1 MIELWKD
8 IKNYEGLYQVSNLG
22 NVKSVDRY
30 VYAGDNSNHK
40 YQHIKERNLKLS
52 GGNKYIQVRLC
63 KNGKIKAF
71 LVHRLVAEAFIPN
84 PDNLPCIN
92 HKDENP
98 KNNQAEN
105 LEWCTYKYNNEY
117 NGRIDK
123 CKHKISQTL
132 KGKPRNV
139 KLTDEQRKNVSDG
152 AKRGWKTR
160 RQNYKKERKEV

>member
-1 MIELWKD
+1 MIEVWKD

-40 YQHIKERNLKLS
+40 YQHIKEHNLKLN
-52 GGNKYIQVRLC
+52 GGDKYIQVSLC
-63 KNGKIKAF
+63 KNGKIKAV

-117 NGRIDK
+117 NGRIAK

-132 KGKPRNV
+132 KGKFRDV
-139 KLTDEQRKNVSDG
+139 KLTDEQRKHISDG
-152 AKRGWKTR
+152 AKRGWETR
-160 RQNYKKERKEV
+160 RRNQKGKEIQ

>member
-52 GGNKYIQVRLC
+52 GGDKYIQVHLC

-117 NGRIDK
+117 NERIDK

-139 KLTDEQRKNVSDG
+139 KLTDEQRKNISDG
-152 AKRGWKTR
+152 AKRGWETR